1 MFWRVRSVIVASAL
15 LGVLVSGPGS
25 AAAAEWH
32 PPVEGGI
39 MLLGFGIPYPGGTH
53 RGVDIAAESGA
64 EVASPAAGTI
74 SFAGQVPADGGGT
87 CTAITLELADGRKM
101 SLLPLQ
107 GADVVAGEGVEAG
120 QVLGLLASAGDDSAA
135 TPHLHVSLR
144 SGDLYLDTGDL
155 VAGAVAVTA
164 GPPAAAPSAPLDL
177 SGGTGGGT
185 PAPRS
190 VLTAPAAGSP
200 AAAPTGSVQVSA
212 AEPGVVA
219 EPAAAVPL
227 VVRKSEVAASGVPEA
242 SALVPAG
249 WHGTARDIPVLAPI
263 DARTMAGTGLAC
275 AMIAV
280 AVGIGLSLR
289 ARPVHVN

>member
-101 SLLPLQ
+101 SLLPPRELMWLPARVSRR
-107 GADVVAGEGVEAG
+107 GRSWACWHRRAMT
-120 QVLGLLASAGDDSAA
+120 LL
-135 TPHLHVSLR
+135 PLR
-144 SGDLYLDTGDL
+144 TC
-155 VAGAVAVTA
+155 
-164 GPPAAAPSAPLDL
+164 
-177 SGGTGGGT
+177 
-185 PAPRS
+185 
-190 VLTAPAAGSP
+190 
-200 AAAPTGSVQVSA
+200 
-212 AEPGVVA
+212 
-219 EPAAAVPL
+219 
-227 VVRKSEVAASGVPEA
+227 
-242 SALVPAG
+242 
-249 WHGTARDIPVLAPI
+249 
-263 DARTMAGTGLAC
+263 M
-275 AMIAV
+275 
-280 AVGIGLSLR
+280 
-289 ARPVHVN
+289 